1 MQRKIKLLILVVTIA
16 VVISS
21 VSLLNSSALET
32 EETENELLMMPVDI
46 ESVEMVEA
54 HSSLSYLVHKM
65 EYPKSFENSDLVA
78 VVEITPDVA
87 TYYKPFIHTLYKAR
101 VIQVIKG
108 SAPDMIDIYQL
119 DGYHPKSTRS
129 RSGFFVYGDS
139 DPLLKPGE
147 RWLFFMVT
155 WDMTTP
161 ETWRWHVKAEDV
173 PHGEVYVAGK
183 MCLKLEEDGLYS
195 IDNYNE
201 RWRRNFQSDG
211 ELSEEEKAMYG
222 IQHLPSMYERF
233 HVEGLTVEKFIK
245 RISKKKYK

>member
-1 MQRKIKLLILVVTIA
+1 MQRKMKLLILVITIA
-16 VVISS
+16 VAIST

-119 DGYHPKSTRS
+119 DGYHPK
-129 RSGFFVYGDS
+129 GDFFVYGDI

-147 RWLFFMVT
+147 RWLFFMVK
-155 WDMTTP
+155 WDMTN
-161 ETWRWHVKAEDV
+161 ERWNVKKKDV
-173 PHGEVYVAGK
+173 PHGDVFRPAF
-183 MCLKLEEDGLYS
+183 MCLKLEDDGKLYS

-201 RWRRNFQSDG
+201 AWSSIFQGDG
-211 ELSEEEKAMYG
+211 ELSEDERAMMG
-222 IQHLPSMYERF
+222 IQDLPPMYDRL

-245 RISKKKYK
+245 RISKKK